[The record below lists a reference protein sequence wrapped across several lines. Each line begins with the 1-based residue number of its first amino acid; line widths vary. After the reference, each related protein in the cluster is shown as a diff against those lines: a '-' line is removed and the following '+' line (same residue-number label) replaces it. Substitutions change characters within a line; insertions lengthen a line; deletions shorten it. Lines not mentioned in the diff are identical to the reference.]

1 MKIKS
6 VEINNILSIKQMSLE
21 FNDSGLVLLDGYN
34 YDDDTA
40 NGAGKTAIF
49 NSICFGLF
57 GKLPRKISA
66 SEILREGSKSG
77 YVKVCVDNGIS
88 VFEVTR
94 SRPNSLKFTV
104 DTLEKNMTQ
113 EEFEGHIK
121 MSYHQFLISMY
132 SAQTE
137 GSKLISL
144 NDSAKKDFFLKLM
157 NLDSFDVCRS
167 EIDKTIKTLE
177 ADKSRLEYS
186 KLELSTKINT
196 YREALEDEDELEQD
210 IKNIN
215 LSGLKKQ
222 LSKYQAVIKPDV
234 EKFDSL
240 EERLS
245 DEYREL
251 QSLENTNKSSLRE
264 IAQIDSAIHRIH
276 SMMPSIDC
284 PHCLQAFIPN
294 KASIDADLQKLAI
307 AKTSALSN
315 ICEDDIEQ
323 KKVKIKELI
332 IKCRLKKAE
341 QLKDF
346 EEAQLKIASINSEL
360 MSKQSQLAMLNKAI
374 ENNRL
379 LAAKI
384 SENKN
389 KLESISLKIESIEE
403 QITLNQTLNSVF
415 APTGATAYVLDSAI
429 DVFNERVAYYVS
441 LIWGNASYTLLSYK
455 ENKTGDI
462 RAKLSEN
469 LVIGGKE
476 RSIGALSGGE
486 HRCLSL
492 AIDFAVIDVL
502 ETMFGIVLNPI
513 MLDEPFNDLDA
524 ANRER
529 VIDLLDKIAANRQ
542 IWVIDHASEVRTAFS
557 TVVRVEKRSGISA
570 LA

>member
-6 VEINNILSIKQMSLE
+6 VEISNILSIKEMSLE

-88 VFEVTR
+88 IFEITR
-94 SRPNSLKFTV
+94 SRPNNLKIVV
-104 DTLEKNMTQ
+104 DSVDKDMSQ

-121 MSYHQFLISMY
+121 MSYNQFLISMY

-157 NLDSFDVCRS
+157 NLDSFDECRQ
-167 EIDKTIKTLE
+167 EIDRIIKDLE
-177 ADKSRLEYS
+177 AEKSKLQYS
-186 KLELSTKINT
+186 KLELNAKINT
-196 YREALEDEDELEQD
+196 YRESLEDEDELQQD
-210 IKNIN
+210 INNIN
-215 LSGLKKQ
+215 LFALKKQ
-222 LSKYQAVIKPDV
+222 LSKYQAVTKPDV
-234 EKFDSL
+234 DKFDTL
-240 EERLS
+240 EEKLL
-245 DEYREL
+245 DEYRDIQL
-251 QSLENTNKSSLRE
+251 IENTNKSSLRD
-264 IAQIDSAIHRIH
+264 IAQIDSAINRIH

-284 PHCLQAFIPN
+284 PHCEQSFVPN
-294 KASIDADLQKLAI
+294 KAAIDADLKKLTE
-307 AKTSALSN
+307 AKASALAN
-315 ICEDDIEQ
+315 ICDDDVEE
-323 KKVKIKELI
+323 KKHKIKELI
-332 IKCRLKKAE
+332 LKCRAKKAE

-346 EEAQLKIASINSEL
+346 EAAQLKIASINSEL
-360 MSKQSQLAMLNKAI
+360 ITKQSQLNMLNKAI
-374 ENNRL
+374 ENNRVL
-379 LAAKI
+379 VSKI

-389 KLESISLKIESIEE
+389 KLALLDSKVESIEE
-403 QITLNQTLNSVF
+403 QITLNKTLNSIF

-429 DVFNERVAYYVS
+429 DVFNERVAHYVS
-441 LIWGNASYTLLSYK
+441 MIWGNASYTLLSYK

-462 RAKLSEN
+462 RAKLSES

-502 ETMFGIVLNPI
+502 ETMFGIALNPI

-529 VIDLLDKIAANRQ
+529 VIELLDKISTNRQ
-542 IWVIDHASEVRTAFS
+542 VWVIDHASEVRTAFS
-557 TVVRVEKRSGISA
+557 TVVRVEKRSGISS